1 MFSLEAFK
9 KQYDTDTTELTIRGR
24 PFHFLVPRNLEQF
37 VHPED
42 LLRDFPL
49 WSKPWEASW
58 VLADY
63 LAGKA
68 VDPEKRF
75 LEIGA
80 GIGIVG
86 VVASAFGH
94 RFTAT
99 EYNPHAIRFAR
110 ANALLNHCADLEIRP
125 LDWNDP
131 SLEDVFDYI
140 VGCEVTYQEQ
150 YFAPLHRLFR
160 MLLKPRGTVILCG
173 EVRKTFMEFFRQM
186 KTSFDI
192 TAQKK
197 TLRGGAEEIHI
208 VLAHMRFKHL
218 TRT

>member
-9 KQYDTDTTELTIRGR
+9 KQYDTDTTELTVRGR
-24 PFHFLVPRNLEQF
+24 TFHFLVPGNLEQF
-37 VHPED
+37 VHPDD
-42 LLRDFPL
+42 LFQDFPL

-68 VDPEKRF
+68 VDPDKRF

-80 GIGIVG
+80 GIGLVG

-94 RFTAT
+94 RFTVT
-99 EYNPHAIRFAR
+99 EYNPHAIGFAR
-110 ANALLNHCADLEIRP
+110 ANAVLNHCGGLEIRP
-125 LDWNDP
+125 LDWNNP
-131 SLEDVFDYI
+131 SMENEFDYI

-150 YFAPLHRLFR
+150 DFAPLHRLFR
-160 MLLKPRGTVILCG
+160 KLLKPGGTVILCG
-173 EVRKTFMEFFRQM
+173 EVRRTFMEFFRQM
-186 KTSFDI
+186 QTSFDI

-218 TRT
+218 TPT